1 MDNSYKEVRFDKYC
15 QSCISKDLTGSNEPC
30 NSCIAMPMR
39 YGTEVPYKYKAGS
52 NDKKKTG
59 RGRVAK
65 NSAAMVK
72 R

>member
-15 QSCISKDLTGSNEPC
+15 QSCVHRDLVGSSEPC

-52 NDKKKTG
+52 TG
-59 RGRVAK
+59 KVAK
-65 NSAAMVK
+65 KSAAIVRNYQPK
-72 R
+72 